1 MNKEKRIVQYLM
13 EYFGVVAWT
22 IPFSWKSSRFYTI
35 IRICAAMCLPIITI
49 ILTFAG
55 KYTMDVLTSANETS
69 NPKGVLVC
77 LFMIVL
83 GITLLKKA
91 LQSIMQYSQSMHN
104 ELIHTKVSMLIME
117 KSLEADL
124 EYFDNP
130 SFNDKLVSAN
140 QDSSAVANIL
150 WNVISTISSI
160 VSFLSV
166 LLVMCQSN
174 WFYGI
179 IVVASAFPASIVTAK
194 YTRYIYELSLQQI
207 NGQRQIGYTQAIA
220 TDKHYAQEI
229 RLFNIGSW
237 LKDRYR
243 LIWHKMFLERRSM
256 NRKQFCVSGILE
268 CFPEIV
274 IALISIDVAFKI
286 VEGKATIGDYTLY
299 TGLIAQLWTAVYT
312 LSSSAIEIYGNRLR
326 IENIKSLNQYRNRI
340 EDNGNYNLNRIK
352 EIEFEDVHF
361 TYPLS
366 PHSTLNGVSFK
377 ITENENIAL
386 VGLNGSGKSTL
397 IKLLLRMYNPDSGRI
412 LINGVDIREYKIA
425 ELRKN
430 FSVYFQEMLNYGF
443 TIRENFSI
451 TDINQEAIGETMD
464 LALKRAHFKDLST
477 KSPKGYD
484 ANLMKLF
491 DAEGI
496 ELSGGQFQKL
506 ALARAFYRT
515 HSVLVLDEPSSNLDP
530 IAEKYIFES
539 VKELSEGKITIFT
552 SHRLSNIFLAD
563 RIIVIENGEVT
574 EDGTHNELLKKNAR
588 YAQMFRTKQKKYD
601 MLH

>member
-1 MNKEKRIVQYLM
+1 MKKEKTILQYIM

-22 IPFSWKSSRFYTI
+22 IPFSWKSSRLYTI
-35 IRICAAMCLPIITI
+35 IRICGAMFLPIISI

-55 KYTMDVLTSANETS
+55 KYTMDALTSVNEAS
-69 NPKGVLVC
+69 NSKGVLVC

-91 LQSIMQYSQSMHN
+91 LQSIIQYSQSMHN
-104 ELIHTKVSMLIME
+104 ELIHTRVSMLIME
-117 KSLEADL
+117 KSLVADL

-130 SFNDKLVSAN
+130 SFNDKLVSAS
-140 QDSSAVANIL
+140 QDSFAVANIL

-179 IVVASAFPASIVTAK
+179 IVVASAFPASIATAK
-194 YTRYIYELSLQQI
+194 YTRYIYELSLQQM

-243 LIWHKMFLERRSM
+243 LIWHKMFVERQNM
-256 NRKQFCVSGILE
+256 NRKQCYVSGLLE

-286 VEGKATIGDYTLY
+286 VDGKATIGDYALY
-299 TGLIAQLWTAVYT
+299 TGLIAQLWNAVYT
-312 LSSSAIEIYGNRLR
+312 LSSSAVEIYGNRLR

-340 EDNGNYNLNRIK
+340 EDNGSYNLNRIK
-352 EIEFEDVHF
+352 EIEFEDIHF

-366 PHSTLNGVSFK
+366 SQPTLNGVSFK

-412 LINGVDIREYKIA
+412 LINGVDIKAYKIA

-451 TDINQEAIGETMD
+451 TDFNQEAIDETMD
-464 LALKRAHFKDLST
+464 LALKRAHFKDLGT

-484 ANLMKLF
+484 ANIMKLF

-530 IAEKYIFES
+530 IAEKNIFES
-539 VKELSEGKITIFT
+539 VQELSKGKITIFT

-588 YAQMFRTKQKKYD
+588 YAQMFRTKQKKYEI
-601 MLH
+601 LH